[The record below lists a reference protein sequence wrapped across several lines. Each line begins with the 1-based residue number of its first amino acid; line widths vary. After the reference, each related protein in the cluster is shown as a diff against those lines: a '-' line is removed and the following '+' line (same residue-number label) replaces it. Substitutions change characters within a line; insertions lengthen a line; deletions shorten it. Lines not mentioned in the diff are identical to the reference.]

1 MRTNTRQNQEPSD
14 HDTDA
19 GIVRCGIDRAD
30 MKVLFADLQPT
41 LVTGSRSV
49 TPAAL
54 ASGARVLAHIA
65 RLANVPTTFSV
76 VQADGKPGVL
86 IPELL
91 PYANQDAV
99 FHRLE
104 ASTFADPE
112 LTRMLASHRR
122 KVLVVSGF
130 ATEVAVLE
138 SALGAIDA
146 GYTVHVPVD
155 AIGGR
160 SFRTEAAAL
169 RQMEIAGAVPTS
181 IASLAAMFTPVFS
194 RPPGDA
200 VLAALAALAALDDPR
215 A

>member
-1 MRTNTRQNQEPSD
+1 MRTNTRQNQEPAH

-19 GIVRCGIDRAD
+19 GRGGVARCRIACAD
-30 MKVLFADLQPT
+30 IQVLFADLQPT
-41 LVTGSRSV
+41 LIAGSSSM

-65 RLANVPTTFSV
+65 RLAGVPTTFSL

-104 ASTFADPE
+104 ACTFADLE
-112 LTRMLASHRR
+112 LTSRLASHQR

-138 SALGAIDA
+138 LALGAIDA

-160 SFRTEAAAL
+160 SSRTEAAAL

-181 IASLAAMFTPVFS
+181 IASLAAVFTPVFS

-200 VLAALAALAALDDPR
+200 VLAALAALEEPR